1 MSALIPWHSYLIFLG
16 VYTVAAMA
24 PGPVVMAI
32 SARALGRGF
41 RAALPMVA
49 GACVGDFV
57 VLTLSV
63 AGLAALAQAMGQ
75 FFLIVKLAGA
85 AYLVWLGIKM
95 WTTPVEETMPE
106 TAGNARGGFLA
117 QIALSVGN
125 PKTIAF
131 WVALVPTVIDAH
143 GLGVGGYLQ
152 LAAACFTVTP
162 VVLILYAGLAAR
174 VRRFVSS
181 AKIRRRINKGAGA
194 VMIGAGAGVAVS

>member
-1 MSALIPWHSYLIFLG
+1 MAVSWHSYLIFLG
-16 VYTVAAMA
+16 VYTIAAMA

-32 SARALGRGF
+32 SARALSRGF

-49 GACVGDFV
+49 GACVGDFL

-63 AGLAALAQAMGQ
+63 AGLAALAQAMGPL
-75 FFLIVKLAGA
+75 FLVVKLAGA

-95 WTTPVEETMPE
+95 WTAPVEENVTDVPLP
-106 TAGNARGGFLA
+106 AGGGFFA

-131 WVALVPTVIDAH
+131 WVALVPTVIDAR
-143 GLGVGGYLQ
+143 GLGFAGYLQ

-162 VVLILYAGLAAR
+162 AVLIAYAGLAAR
-174 VRRFVSS
+174 VRQFVSS
-181 AKIRRRINKGAGA
+181 ARARRRINKGAGLA
-194 VMIGAGAGVAVS
+194 MASAGATVALS